1 MKTVQSTEEITLE
14 VKKEELLEGKYFSFQ
29 LVSKRL
35 SMMEQEG
42 KMPYKNLRNRLYNSK
57 ACGKYNLHTVA
68 GITCIDVET
77 PMKGNASLVL
87 SFKRV

>member
-1 MKTVQSTEEITLE
+1 MKTIQSTEEVTLE
-14 VKKEELLEGKYFSFQ
+14 VKKDELLEGKYFSFQ

-42 KMPYKNLRNRLYNSK
+42 KMPYKNLKSRLYNSK

-68 GITCIDVET
+68 GITCIDIET
-77 PMKGNASLVL
+77 PMKSNASLVL
-87 SFKRV
+87 SFKKV